1 MPRDQPSADL
11 AAERGAL
18 LAAFESSKATQMPSH
33 STFRHTGNAP
43 HMPPSV
49 LSLAADGLS
58 AQPRLQD
65 GNVVWF
71 KMMNHTKLKQL
82 VEAYLNTARAR
93 AWRWTWPA
101 FCSKATAFE
110 THNRPTDWKGRTK
123 SSMSSSSV

>member
-11 AAERGAL
+11 TAERGAL

-82 VEAYLNTARAR
+82 VEAYCARQSLEMDLAR
-93 AWRWTWPA
+93 
-101 FCSKATAFE
+101 FLFE
-110 THNRPTDWKGRTK
+110 GNRLRDSQPPDGLEREDEVIHVFVIRV
-123 SSMSSSSV
+123 M